1 MQAPSTHLDVPHF
14 ERKLRTRLSA
24 VREQIRNALLRS
36 DAESYGQ
43 LAGQV
48 HDAEEES
55 LADLLVD
62 VNLADI
68 AREVQEVRDI
78 DGALRR
84 ILAGAYGICVSCGE
98 SIDHRRLDA
107 YPTAKRCLEC
117 QRTYDRSRL
126 APSTPSL

>member
-1 MQAPSTHLDVPHF
+1 MQTPSAYLDVPHF
-14 ERKLRTRLSA
+14 ERKLRTRLNA
-24 VREQIRNALLRS
+24 VREQILTALARR

-62 VNLADI
+62 VDLADI
-68 AREVQEVRDI
+68 AREVDEVRDI
-78 DGALRR
+78 DAALRR
-84 ILAGAYGICVSCGE
+84 ILTGAYGVCVHCGE
-98 SIDHRRLDA
+98 PIDYQRLEA

-126 APSTPSL
+126 VPSTPTL